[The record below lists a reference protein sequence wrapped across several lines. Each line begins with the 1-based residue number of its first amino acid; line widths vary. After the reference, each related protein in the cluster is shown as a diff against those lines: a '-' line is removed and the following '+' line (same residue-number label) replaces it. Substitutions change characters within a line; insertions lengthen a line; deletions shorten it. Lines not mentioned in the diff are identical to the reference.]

1 MKRFENFGL
10 LGSAEIIDAYV
21 GRYSD
26 ATLGLIAES
35 KEGVISELL
44 DILEMDINDGED
56 YIMET
61 IESIREVL
69 NARVDICFGKG
80 KIVIY

>member
-10 LGSAEIIDAYV
+10 LNGVIIKDAYV

-26 ATLGLIAES
+26 ATLGLVAKS
-35 KEGVISELL
+35 KEHVISELL
-44 DILEMDINDGED
+44 DVLEMDIEDGAD
-56 YIMET
+56 CLMET

-69 NARVDICFGKG
+69 NARVDSFGKDE
-80 KIVIY
+80 IVIY